1 MPAQS
6 HILRSYV
13 FSRSIDMTRLLEK
26 YTASPSSIDPRASIS
41 SRIGDSGFI
50 FIFNHG
56 SVVFW
61 DVVPEE
67 QEVQLKRLIDL
78 EPVPDLKEAISDSF
92 TVVEHEG
99 PSQVEFGRLVLDRLN
114 PARREVI
121 ASTLAQS
128 TSMGYYESLVEDA
141 WRQVDTMLVDITKK
155 GRYTFFVRP
164 INRRIADALTLRS
177 TVVRVLHLLDKPD
190 LIWEDKVMDE
200 VYGDLRAMF
209 DLPERF
215 QALEYKLQLI
225 QQTLEVLVEMIRDR
239 RLYWLELSIVLLIS
253 LEIVMKLLGI

>member
-1 MPAQS
+1 MQPNC
-6 HILRSYV
+6 HNLKSYV

-41 SRIGDSGFI
+41 SRIGEAGFA

-61 DVVPEE
+61 DVSPED
-67 QEVQLKRLIDL
+67 QELQLKKLVDL
-78 EPVPDLKEAISDSF
+78 EPVPDLQGTISDSF
-92 TVVEHEG
+92 SVVERDG
-99 PSQVEFGRLVLDRLN
+99 PTQVEFGRLLLDKLN
-114 PARREVI
+114 PDRMEVI

-128 TSMGYYESLVEDA
+128 TSMEYYESLVEDA
-141 WRQVDTMLVDITKK
+141 WRQVDAMLVDITRK
-155 GRYTFFVRP
+155 GHHSFLVRP

-190 LIWEDKVMDE
+190 LIWEDKVMDD

-253 LEIVMKLLGI
+253 LEIVMKFIES